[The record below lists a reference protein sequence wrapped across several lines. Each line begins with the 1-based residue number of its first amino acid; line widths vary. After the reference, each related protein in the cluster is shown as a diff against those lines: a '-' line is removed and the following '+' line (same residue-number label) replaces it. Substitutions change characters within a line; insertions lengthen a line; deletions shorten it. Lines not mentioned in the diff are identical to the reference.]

1 MKKKGYK
8 MRGSV
13 QVAGSPGYRI
23 SEDQIQDRLY
33 RYGMDNTPA
42 GAQIK
47 KNMQKIRSKYKI

>member
-1 MKKKGYK
+1 

-13 QVAGSPGYRI
+13 QVAGAPSYRM